1 MNEYIFLSFIKL
13 VLFVECLRFVTMCDC
28 SNILGIMP
36 TASLSHQ
43 IPFHPLW
50 RELSLRGHQVT
61 VLTTDPMQDHSLTNL
76 TEIHMRF
83 SYDFFEKVKFYET
96 LGDDTMNFW
105 DQGKYLQNITID
117 YTYLILQSE
126 EVRNLLK
133 SGKKFD
139 LVIAEAHFPAIIG
152 LIGSF
157 RCPWIGVSS
166 MDPAMY
172 VHVAAGNPNHPI
184 LNPDYNLAIEDPTT
198 PCFLDRVFSF
208 IYRAAYIYEFNTNL
222 LPILTEIYEGTVED
236 LPPFTDILKNI
247 SMLFTGTSPIFQNL
261 RPVYPNTIALG
272 TGMHLSKPKPLPKGL
287 KQFLDGADNGVIYF
301 SLGSN
306 VKSKTMSNEFK
317 KAIIGAFAEIPYKVL
332 MKIDGELEGISSN
345 VLVQNWMPQQDILR
359 HPNIKLFIT
368 QGGLQSLQEAV
379 TNDIPLIGIPF
390 FGDQITNINK
400 VVKWGYGIKLDKKK
414 ISKEVLLSAINEVMR
429 NPKYKEKAREMGEIF
444 RDEEI
449 PSLQRA
455 VYWTEYV
462 IRHKGARH
470 LRSPAA
476 NMPTWKYYMLDVI
489 VFLASIISIVI
500 FMCLLLVKL
509 MFGVVLG
516 LCQKRNNSKIKFFA
530 IVDKNHCR
538 ICITMLFKLLCV
550 VLQILGIHSARILT
564 IIPTAFSSHHSPFQ
578 PLWRELALRGHQLT
592 VLTTDP
598 QKNTSLINLKE
609 IDMSYTYDIYRKY
622 NFTELLSSTDSI
634 MELGSKAAVMFD
646 EVQHT
651 QLSSPE
657 VQELIHNKNIH
668 FDLLMIEA
676 QSPELLGFAWRFQCP
691 TIAITTLDCAMQYH
705 DSLGNP
711 IHPVINPDFNLEVG
725 HPEEMGFADRLRSFL
740 FIPLYKYFMYHMTY
754 PRIHNAARKFFGDDL
769 PPLKEIQDNISMLF
783 ISTHPLFHNIRPL
796 NPNTI
801 TIGGGM
807 HIRQPKPLP
816 EDLKKFLDGAEN
828 GAIYFA
834 LGGNVNCESMSN
846 EFRKTLVDAFAQI
859 PYKVLMKIDCQLGD
873 ISSNVLV
880 QKWVPQQD
888 ILRHRNVKLFITH
901 GGILS
906 LQEAVINNIPVIG
919 IPFFGDQKTN
929 LNKIVKWGSGIKL
942 DRRKLSKNVLLY
954 AINEVIN
961 NPKYREK
968 AREMGD
974 IYRDEE
980 IPSLQRAIYW
990 TEYVIR
996 NKGARHLRS
1005 LAVKMPAWKYY
1016 MLDVIAFLTSIVL
1029 LITFVCYLA
1038 LKFFFR
1044 SISRL
1049 SISKFSEKKYN

>member
-1 MNEYIFLSFIKL
+1 MLLILLCVAQN
-13 VLFVECLRFVTMCDC
+13 VLQIQ
-28 SNILGIMP
+28 SSKILTIIP
-36 TASLSHQ
+36 TASYSHHS
-43 IPFHPLW
+43 PFQPLW
-50 RELSLRGHQVT
+50 RELALRGHHVT
-61 VLTTDPMQDHSLTNL
+61 VLTTDPQKDESLTNL
-76 TEIHMRF
+76 REIDM
-83 SYDFFEKVKFYET
+83 S
-96 LGDDTMNFW
+96 
-105 DQGKYLQNITID
+105 
-117 YTYLILQSE
+117 YTYEIYKKHNVSD
-126 EVRNLLK
+126 LLSDDSK
-133 SGKKFD
+133 SFMEMGKKLGIVFREAQHAQLSSAEVQELIHNKNYSFD
-139 LVIAEAHFPAIIG
+139 LLIVEAQTPGMLSFAWRFQCPIIG
-152 LIGSF
+152 VASLDSAMQYHD
-157 RCPWIGVSS
+157 S
-166 MDPAMY
+166 M
-172 VHVAAGNPNHPI
+172 GNPIHPV
-184 LNPDYNLAIEDPTT
+184 LNPDYNLEVGEADEMT
-198 PCFLDRVFSF
+198 FLERFLSF
-208 IYRAAYIYEFNTNL
+208 IYIAAYKNLIYHKTF
-222 LPILTEIYEGTVED
+222 PAQYEIAKQYFGED
-236 LPPFTDILKNI
+236 LPPLIDIQNNMSL
-247 SMLFTGTSPIFQNL
+247 LFVGTHPLFHNL
-261 RPVYPNTIALG
+261 RPLNLNTITLG
-272 TGMHLSKPKPLPKGL
+272 GGMHIKQQKPLPEGL

-332 MKIDGELEGISSN
+332 MKIDGELE
-345 VLVQNWMPQQDILR
+345 D
-359 HPNIKLFIT
+359 
-368 QGGLQSLQEAV
+368 
-379 TNDIPLIGIPF
+379 
-390 FGDQITNINK
+390 
-400 VVKWGYGIKLDKKK
+400 
-414 ISKEVLLSAINEVMR
+414 
-429 NPKYKEKAREMGEIF
+429 
-444 RDEEI
+444 
-449 PSLQRA
+449 
-455 VYWTEYV
+455 
-462 IRHKGARH
+462 
-470 LRSPAA
+470 
-476 NMPTWKYYMLDVI
+476 
-489 VFLASIISIVI
+489 
-500 FMCLLLVKL
+500 
-509 MFGVVLG
+509 
-516 LCQKRNNSKIKFFA
+516 
-530 IVDKNHCR
+530 HCR

-859 PYKVLMKIDCQLGD
+859 PYKVLIKIDCQLGD

-1049 SISKFSEKKYN
+1049 SINKFSEKKYN